1 MFTFCDKTVCL
12 LFDILLLVSK
22 SFSSHFVVVRY
33 CGHNKNKHTEE
44 EKEEE
49 EEEEEEHENIALPFV
64 NNNCGDASFLGRSLK
79 RIKQLR
85 MGMSKQYLLL
95 RSERG

>member
-12 LFDILLLVSK
+12 LFDILLLGSK

-33 CGHNKNKHTEE
+33 CGHNKNKHTE
-44 EKEEE
+44 KEEE
-49 EEEEEEHENIALPFV
+49 EEEKKNENIALPFV